1 MRLACKPFATG
12 PHLMSIRMNDT
23 ATSNASSTPLTRVA
37 SLRGTGT
44 QDRPIERPPLASRRW
59 WIVAGA
65 VAAGLIALAITPA
78 VRDFFSAGRTVP
90 LASLRLG
97 VVTRGRLVSDVSAQG
112 TVVAALSPTLTAIAA
127 GTVSYQVRA
136 GESVRKGQVLAT
148 IDSPGLDNELA
159 REQAGLEG
167 LETTLQRESLDLKR
181 KLLENSK
188 NRDAA
193 ELALR
198 SAQREVDRVETAWT
212 QQVIARR
219 EVDKA
224 HDDLEVARL
233 QERQTQAGDG
243 LARQSLNLELR
254 MRRLER
260 DRQRLLVAD
269 LKRRHEQL
277 TLRSPVDG
285 VVGTLAVP
293 ERGLVAAAAPIVTV
307 VDLSVFEVEFTA
319 PDVYAGSLRP
329 GLPAEV
335 FLGTRPVAANIA
347 AISPEVRQGQVVGRL
362 RFTGA
367 MPADL
372 RQNQRVSLRMIL
384 DTRED
389 VLKVERGA
397 FIDSGAGRVAYV
409 IRGRQAVRTP
419 VTLGT
424 SSVTEVEVRSG
435 LAAGEQIV
443 VSSLDPFEGA
453 PLARLV
459 D

>member
-1 MRLACKPFATG
+1 
-12 PHLMSIRMNDT
+12 MNET
-23 ATSNASSTPLTRVA
+23 ATSNASSTPLTRGG

-44 QDRPIERPPLASRRW
+44 QDRPIERRPLASRRW
-59 WIVAGA
+59 WIVGGA
-65 VAAGLIALAITPA
+65 VAALLIALAITPT

-112 TVVAALSPTLTAIAA
+112 SVVAALSPTLTAIAA

-188 NRDAA
+188 NRDTA

-224 HDDLEVARL
+224 HDELEAARL
-233 QERQTQAGDG
+233 LERQTQAGDG

-269 LKRRHEQL
+269 LKRRHDQL

-293 ERGLVAAAAPIVTV
+293 ERGLVAVAAPIVTV
-307 VDLSVFEVEFTA
+307 VDL
-319 PDVYAGSLRP
+319 
-329 GLPAEV
+329 
-335 FLGTRPVAANIA
+335 
-347 AISPEVRQGQVVGRL
+347 
-362 RFTGA
+362 
-367 MPADL
+367 
-372 RQNQRVSLRMIL
+372 
-384 DTRED
+384 
-389 VLKVERGA
+389 
-397 FIDSGAGRVAYV
+397 
-409 IRGRQAVRTP
+409 
-419 VTLGT
+419 
-424 SSVTEVEVRSG
+424 
-435 LAAGEQIV
+435 
-443 VSSLDPFEGA
+443 
-453 PLARLV
+453 
-459 D
+459 